1 MSWVLFV
8 RPVPFVLCAH
18 ATRFERHVG
27 RCGAAL
33 AMFCWRATRL
43 ARHTPHEKERA
54 WRVAKTADSDRP
66 LARGPTSRLS
76 SEDCLSLYYVLY
88 RRQPRSSTQYCM
100 IDCIRTV
107 CLAVSPVRSRA
118 LERRVPTSHVRLQ

>member
-66 LARGPTSRLS
+66 VARGPTSRLS
-76 SEDCLSLYYVLY
+76 SEDCLSLYCIGGSPEAVLY
-88 RRQPRSSTQYCM
+88 ASSP
-100 IDCIRTV
+100 
-107 CLAVSPVRSRA
+107 SPVRSRA